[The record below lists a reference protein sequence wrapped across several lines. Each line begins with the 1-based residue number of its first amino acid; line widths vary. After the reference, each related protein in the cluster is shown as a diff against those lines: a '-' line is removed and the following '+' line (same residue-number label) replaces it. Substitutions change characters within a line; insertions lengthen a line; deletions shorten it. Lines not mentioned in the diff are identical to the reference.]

1 MKTKTWVKGPGT
13 GCGGKVLGGGDLQG
27 EGDGAGPCVPTGAPV
42 GGGGGGGA
50 LFSFTHPSGA
60 RNVDAE
66 TKPSLVCGPSDIG
79 TKPAGG
85 LFSFTKPVG
94 APNVANAPEGLFSF
108 TKPKPAGAPNI
119 ANAAEGL
126 FSFTKPAGAPN
137 INAFV
142 QVLKLN

>member
-13 GCGGKVLGGGDLQG
+13 GCGGKILGGGDQEG
-27 EGDGAGPCVPTGAPV
+27 EGDGAGYTSVPIGAP
-42 GGGGGGGA
+42 GGGGGGA
-50 LFSFTHPSGA
+50 LFSFTHLSGA

-79 TKPAGG
+79 TKPPGG
-85 LFSFTKPVG
+85 LFSFTKPVE
-94 APNVANAPEGLFSF
+94 APDVANAPGDLFAF